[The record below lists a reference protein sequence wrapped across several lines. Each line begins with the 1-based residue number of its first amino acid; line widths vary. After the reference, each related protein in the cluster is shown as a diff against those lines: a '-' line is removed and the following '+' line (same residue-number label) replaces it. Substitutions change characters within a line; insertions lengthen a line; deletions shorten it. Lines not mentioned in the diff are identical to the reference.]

1 MEEEKKTKTAEER
14 FADREANNLMNFIIA
29 KTFSRHSLLSEE
41 EYLKEIGFEGSGKT
55 EEEAV
60 RIATFNVI
68 TETMNEF
75 LRAKQSL
82 RMATGLMKVYLND
95 ESLAE
100 EDKKEEK
107 GE

>member
-82 RMATGLMKVYLND
+82 RMATGLMKLYLNG
-95 ESLAE
+95 ESIE

>member
-82 RMATGLMKVYLND
+82 RMATGLMRLYLTG
-95 ESLAE
+95 ESIE
-100 EDKKEEK
+100 EDKKDDK
-107 GE
+107 VL

>member
-60 RIATFNVI
+60 RIAMFNVI

-75 LRAKQSL
+75 LKAKQSL

-100 EDKKEEK
+100 EGKNEKE

>member
-100 EDKKEEK
+100 EEYGKNYC
-107 GE
+107 

>member
-82 RMATGLMKVYLND
+82 RMATGLMRLYLTG
-95 ESLAE
+95 ESIE

>member
-95 ESLAE
+95 ENLAE

>member
-82 RMATGLMKVYLND
+82 RMATGLMRLYLTG
-95 ESLAE
+95 ESIE
-100 EDKKEEK
+100 EDKKEDK

>member
-55 EEEAV
+55 EEEEV
-60 RIATFNVI
+60 RIAKFNVI

-100 EDKKEEK
+100 EEKKDDKVL
-107 GE
+107 

>member
-41 EYLKEIGFEGSGKT
+41 EYLKEIGFEGSGKN

-82 RMATGLMKVYLND
+82 RMATGLMRLYLTG
-95 ESLAE
+95 ESIE
-100 EDKKEEK
+100 EDKKEDK